1 MPFVFSPCP
10 SRWWSDE
17 KWPRGG
23 STGKLS
29 PRQSHFLGIFMP
41 WQDERREFAW
51 LIVNL
56 EIKKKKSEKSVE
68 PSALTAVNINQAA
81 LRAKNFTTMHC
92 TPSITSWFVTRL
104 IIIIIIIIIL
114 FYLTNLRV
122 SPIRTLWF
130 IYCLFITLSV
140 HHELQFNIKTTSSSF
155 YGLIVDEV
163 RSSKPTMNP

>member
-1 MPFVFSPCP
+1 M
-10 SRWWSDE
+10 
-17 KWPRGG
+17 
-23 STGKLS
+23 
-29 PRQSHFLGIFMP
+29 
-41 WQDERREFAW
+41 
-51 LIVNL
+51 
-56 EIKKKKSEKSVE
+56 E

-92 TPSITSWFVTRL
+92 TPSITSWFVTRF
-104 IIIIIIIIIL
+104 IIIIIIIIIIVIIL

-122 SPIRTLWF
+122 NPIRTLWF